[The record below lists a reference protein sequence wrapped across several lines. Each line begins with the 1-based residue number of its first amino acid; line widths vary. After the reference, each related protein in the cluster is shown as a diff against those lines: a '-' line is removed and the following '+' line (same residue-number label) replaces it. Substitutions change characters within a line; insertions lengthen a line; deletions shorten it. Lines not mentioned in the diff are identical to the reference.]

1 MSQDEIAALVDRFAA
16 APGRIERAAAGV
28 ETDRLTRP
36 PAPGEWSAR
45 DILAHL
51 RAADDILSP
60 RLVAILVRDRP
71 PLPAYDERRW
81 AEALGYA
88 ERDFHDLLRVYAGR
102 RAEIVSMLCR
112 LAAEDWQR
120 EGIHEERGPRTILR
134 LLRILV
140 DHEQEHCAQIES
152 LLA

>member
-28 ETDRLTRP
+28 ETDRLRP
-36 PAPGEWSAR
+36 DHRPLVSGQPATSWLTCAPPTTSCRRDWSRSWCATGR
-45 DILAHL
+45 
-51 RAADDILSP
+51 RCPPTTSAAGP
-60 RLVAILVRDRP
+60 
-71 PLPAYDERRW
+71 RRW
-81 AEALGYA
+81 ATPSATSTTCCGSIPG
-88 ERDFHDLLRVYAGR
+88 AGLSFQH
-102 RAEIVSMLCR
+102 VCH

>member
-16 APGRIERAAAGV
+16 APKRIERAVARVDAA
-28 ETDRLTRP
+28 RLTTL
-36 PAPGEWSAR
+36 PAAGEWSAR
-45 DILAHL
+45 DVLAHL
-51 RAADDILSP
+51 RASDDILAP

-81 AEALGYA
+81 AEVLDYA
-88 ERDFHDLLRVYAGR
+88 GRDFHDLLRVYAGR
-102 RAEIVSMLCR
+102 RAELVDTLRR
-112 LAAEDWQR
+112 LAPEDWQR
-120 EGIHEERGPRTILR
+120 EGTHEERGPRAILQ

-140 DHEQEHCAQIES
+140 EHEQEHCAQIEV